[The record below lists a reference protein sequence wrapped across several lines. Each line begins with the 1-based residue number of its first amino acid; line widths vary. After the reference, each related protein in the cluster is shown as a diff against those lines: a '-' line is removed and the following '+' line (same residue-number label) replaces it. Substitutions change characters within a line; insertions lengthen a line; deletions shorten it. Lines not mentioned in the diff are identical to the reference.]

1 MTQLHVVRVFL
12 GPGGTAGNLLGVFV
26 DGAAIPPE
34 RRLIVTAELGFS
46 ETVFVDDVA
55 TGRIAIFV
63 PTAEV
68 PFAGHPIVG
77 TAWLLAEVG
86 RPTSVLRPP
95 AGDVPTWSDDG
106 LRWIRA
112 RPVWVDYPVLPRF
125 AQYATA
131 TEVDAL
137 PGHSTEPWLYA
148 WAWEDEAAGRL
159 RSRSFPTWA
168 GIIEDEASGAA
179 AVLMGDRL
187 GRSLTIRQGIGSE
200 IRVRP
205 STDGTVEIGGRCA
218 LDGLREFSA

>member
-12 GPGGTAGNLLGVFV
+12 GPGGTAGNLLAVFL

-95 AGDVPTWSDDG
+95 AGDVPTRSDDG
-106 LRWIRA
+106 LSGVPPAPIPWRWSSNVVIPA
-112 RPVWVDYPVLPRF
+112 VAVFICVEGPPRN
-125 AQYATA
+125 
-131 TEVDAL
+131 
-137 PGHSTEPWLYA
+137 
-148 WAWEDEAAGRL
+148 
-159 RSRSFPTWA
+159 
-168 GIIEDEASGAA
+168 
-179 AVLMGDRL
+179 
-187 GRSLTIRQGIGSE
+187 
-200 IRVRP
+200 
-205 STDGTVEIGGRCA
+205 
-218 LDGLREFSA
+218 